1 MLQYRKVKDNTY
13 IEMEV
18 NNIKIMV
25 EYWRYFEEFGW
36 ENFDTVEFDNIKDAN
51 DFYNNITSTDKRIWV
66 GKDRIM

>member
-1 MLQYRKVKDNTY
+1 
-13 IEMEV
+13 MEV

>member
-25 EYWRYFEEFGW
+25 EYWRYYEEFGW
-36 ENFDTVEFDNIKDAN
+36 ENFVTVEFDNIKDAN